1 MCAPEKNKEKNKIE
15 EGRSREERDRDIA
28 VKEKKKI
35 VREIERDMQKKIEM
49 KKGREGGSK

>member
-1 MCAPEKNKEKNKIE
+1 MCAPEKNKEKNEIE
-15 EGRSREERDRDIA
+15 ESRSREGRHRDVA